1 MVRPAHLPTPYLLL
15 FSSVVVAA
23 AAAAASW
30 LKTIVVFVMMTE
42 AKTITLE
49 HPLCYPFCT
58 EVLSDC
64 RGEFQLDDMEDQLPD
79 CNATLPGTAGETMVY
94 PPASQPYHY
103 TLPDNTTTAY
113 KCFVPGDKGSTLF
126 LHFTHTH
133 THTHKTSY

>member
-1 MVRPAHLPTPYLLL
+1 
-15 FSSVVVAA
+15 VV
-23 AAAAASW
+23 
-30 LKTIVVFVMMTE
+30 ITE

-79 CNATLPGTAGETMVY
+79 CNATLPGTAGETMEY

-126 LHFTHTH
+126 PSFLTTHDTRHTTHDPRPTTHTRPP
-133 THTHKTSY
+133 TELSCMDRRRGSARQVSAALRGPER